1 MWFYLFN
8 IISPGCW
15 DMTTVSLSW
24 GQPMALP
31 LPRTSL
37 STLKYPA
44 RAMRWACW
52 IVLSS
57 NWESLL
63 ILMLQ
68 TNPPFCPLY
77 SGSETTISK
86 KWQYHHIRHFL
97 HSPLFAL
104 RYLQFFNIFRVSR
117 GCSRGNV
124 AGVTCFSSGELW
136 PGQEIGNLELIY
148 LLQSQI
154 VSSTHHT
161 YWRDPKKKCHIIFP
175 SLKEFIWHVSWNP

>member
-1 MWFYLFN
+1 MSFYLFN

-68 TNPPFCPLY
+68 TNPPFYPLY

-86 KWQYHHIRHFL
+86 KWQDHHIRHFL

-136 PGQEIGNLELIY
+136 PRQEIGNLELIY

-154 VSSTHHT
+154 VSSYVHIKGA
-161 YWRDPKKKCHIIFP
+161 PKRNVI
-175 SLKEFIWHVSWNP
+175 